1 MIYLSDIA
9 PLLREAGRVLQ
20 PGGLLAFTAETH
32 RGEGVVLGAGLR
44 YAHSPEYIR
53 ATIAAAGLRLSQLI
67 EASARTEDG
76 VAVPGLV
83 AVATKA

>member
-1 MIYLSDIA
+1 
-9 PLLREAGRVLQ
+9 
-20 PGGLLAFTAETH
+20 
-32 RGEGVVLGAGLR
+32 
-44 YAHSPEYIR
+44 
-53 ATIAAAGLRLSQLI
+53 LI